1 MFSPAVVIPSS
12 HAINSHSSQVAFKT
26 MLLIMQN
33 YAMVMM
39 SLEPW
44 CQHNI
49 VIKSTLTN
57 IEWNK
62 LVRICKSPGLT
73 VYLLVII
80 LAMQTRLHNH
90 CINMR
95 TDLNMMDMVAGGG
108 LSTDQKITIVVPII
122 VAMVQALAN
131 ILAALI
137 NRRR

>member
-1 MFSPAVVIPSS
+1 M
-12 HAINSHSSQVAFKT
+12 
-26 MLLIMQN
+26 
-33 YAMVMM
+33 
-39 SLEPW
+39 
-44 CQHNI
+44 
-49 VIKSTLTN
+49 
-57 IEWNK
+57 
-62 LVRICKSPGLT
+62 
-73 VYLLVII
+73 YLLVII

-108 LSTDQKITIVVPII
+108 LSTDQKIAIVVPII